1 MTDFFADVQARS
13 RRFPLTA
20 NTVVVA
26 IVTAIVVAAVAGFA
40 YYWQPGI
47 FHAMWSLARMVW
59 LPAIVFAV
67 GVGIALIGLGIP
79 EHKRTK
85 RATLFSVGVIGV
97 LSSLV
102 VAGVVTYQSN
112 AAYSTSLATTTAE
125 NTSEMVSFSDRA
137 PFDVAAETSNRTL
150 GDTTGTATGVV
161 KSLPLNGDH
170 GEYSTSVIRRGFAQ
184 GYEST
189 QVLNVPIYGTAN
201 NSHVKFCDYSDDAT
215 LRFGGFFP
223 KNNLTRAIYHKTS
236 WSVSAAQRD
245 SFVVCDGDTPM
256 VYAPLTQ
263 QKGVFAPH
271 RVPAGVAIYNGTT
284 GELVIEDNYEGT
296 LPVYP
301 QSLATQQREST
312 RFSQTF
318 FDYIFKRAGYED
330 TSKDADD
337 PNGDN
342 RAEFNMA
349 NESRDASMF
358 VTPLTKPGASSS
370 IVALGTVESNSMTKG
385 ELNPYTVN
393 TYPDG
398 QSQQATSSIAA
409 RIMSEQL
416 SGYKG
421 QGLSV
426 FEVVP
431 QKDGTWVATI
441 GKSQSILYRALI
453 APDGSITLIDGDE
466 KVPSGENTEDKAE
479 DSVTTKP
486 VDEMSEDELRELGN
500 KIVDE
505 LSKRASADTE

>member
-1 MTDFFADVQARS
+1 MSPAFGRITGTIQPKSTILA
-13 RRFPLTA
+13 
-20 NTVVVA
+20 TVVTVA
-26 IVTAIVVAAVAGFA
+26 IVLAVAGFA
-40 YYWQPGI
+40 YFWAPGV
-47 FHAMWSLARMVW
+47 FHSLWSFVRLMW
-59 LPAIVFAV
+59 LPALIFAV
-67 GVGIALIGLGIP
+67 ALGIAALGVGTSDEKSTQRIV
-79 EHKRTK
+79 
-85 RATLFSVGVIGV
+85 LFSLGALGVV
-97 LSSLV
+97 S
-102 VAGVVTYQSN
+102 AGVTTFAVIYQSN
-112 AAYSTSLATTTAE
+112 AAYSTSLTTATAE
-125 NTSEMVSFSDRA
+125 NTSDMVSFSDRA

-161 KSLPLNGDH
+161 KSLPLNGEH

-189 QVLNVPIYGTAN
+189 QMLNVPIFGTAN
-201 NSHVKFCDYSDDAT
+201 NSHVKFCDYSEDAT

-223 KNNLTRAIYHKTS
+223 NNNLTRAIYHKTS
-236 WSVSAAQRD
+236 WSVSADNSDA
-245 SFVVCDGDTPM
+245 FVVCDGDTPM

-263 QKGVFAPH
+263 QQGVFAPH
-271 RVPAGVAIYNGTT
+271 RVPAGVAIYNGST
-284 GELVIEDNYEGT
+284 GELTIEDDYKGT

-312 RFSQTF
+312 RFSQSF

-337 PNGDN
+337 PNGEN

-358 VTPLTKPGASSS
+358 VTPLTKPGSSSS
-370 IVALGTVESNSMTKG
+370 IVALGTVDSNTMHKG
-385 ELNPYTVN
+385 QLNTYTVN

-453 APDGSITLIDGDE
+453 APDGSITLIDGDD
-466 KVPSGENTEDKAE
+466 KVPSSAKNTEDKNE
-479 DSVTTKP
+479 NSVTTKP
-486 VDEMSEDELRELGN
+486 VDQMNEDELRELGN

-505 LSKRASADTE
+505 LAKRASADKE

>member
-1 MTDFFADVQARS
+1 MSPAFGRTTKTIQPKS
-13 RRFPLTA
+13 TA
-20 NTVVVA
+20 LATVVTVA
-26 IVTAIVVAAVAGFA
+26 IVLAVAGFA

-47 FHAMWSLARMVW
+47 FHATWSLVRMVW
-59 LPAIVFAV
+59 LPALILVVALGV
-67 GVGIALIGLGIP
+67 AALGVGISDEKNTQRVA
-79 EHKRTK
+79 
-85 RATLFSVGVIGV
+85 LFSLGALGVV
-97 LSSLV
+97 S
-102 VAGVVTYQSN
+102 AGVTTFAVIYQSN
-112 AAYSTSLATTTAE
+112 AAYSTSLTTATTE
-125 NTSEMVSFSDRA
+125 NTNEMVSFSDRA

-150 GDTTGTATGVV
+150 GDTTGTATGYV

-189 QVLNVPIYGTAN
+189 QMLNVPIYGTAN

-236 WSVSAAQRD
+236 WSVSATQRD
-245 SFVVCDGDTPM
+245 SFVVCEGDTPM

-301 QSLATQQREST
+301 QTLATQQREST

-330 TSKDADD
+330 TSKDTDD

-349 NESRDASMF
+349 SESRDASMF
-358 VTPLTKPGASSS
+358 VTPLTKPGSSSS

-466 KVPSGENTEDKAE
+466 KVPSPGDNAENKNEN
-479 DSVTTKP
+479 SVTTKP